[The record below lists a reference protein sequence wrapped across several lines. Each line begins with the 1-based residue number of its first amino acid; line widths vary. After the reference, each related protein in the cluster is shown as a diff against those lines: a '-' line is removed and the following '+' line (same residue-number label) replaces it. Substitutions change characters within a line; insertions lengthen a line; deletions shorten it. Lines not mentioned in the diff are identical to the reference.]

1 MVGIKAFS
9 NFFRT
14 LKRGMVKT
22 PMMIT
27 VNLVLTVKDLIWL
40 SEKLKILS
48 MYFLVHKNFKTVN
61 HVDLG
66 D

>member
-1 MVGIKAFS
+1 
-9 NFFRT
+9 
-14 LKRGMVKT
+14 MVKT

-48 MYFLVHKNFKTVN
+48 MYFSVHKNFKTVN